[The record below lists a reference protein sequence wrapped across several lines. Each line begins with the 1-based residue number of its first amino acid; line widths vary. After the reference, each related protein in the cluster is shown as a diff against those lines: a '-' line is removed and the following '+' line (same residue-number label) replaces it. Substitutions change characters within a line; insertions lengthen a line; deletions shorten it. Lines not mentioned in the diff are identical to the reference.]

1 MERYLKYEG
10 FPYKHLGDNPDTGID
25 CFNLVRWVYKHELG
39 IEISLSTADFCS
51 NPEEKWY
58 IETNNHLFGKPSAE
72 RAGFRSV
79 KTPKEYDMI
88 IMSIGTTNIA
98 NHCALYLGKDKIS
111 FWRSA
116 DIFTRHILPVS
127 SYYTACLPRIL
138 INKMS
143 IHLIF

>member
-25 CFNLVRWVYKHELG
+25 CFNLIRWVYKHELG
-39 IEISLSTADFCS
+39 IEIFLSTADFCS

-98 NHCALYLGKDKIS
+98 NHCALYLGKDKILQTMIGNNS
-111 FWRSA
+111 WIAPYGRYYKQYTV
-116 DIFTRHILPVS
+116 DIYRWHQF
-127 SYYTACLPRIL
+127 
-138 INKMS
+138 
-143 IHLIF
+143 